1 MEIKKQEI
9 VSKAIK
15 FEAVDGEKII
25 GRAFLYLINNELH
38 EKPYGLLEDVFVV
51 EDYRSRGIGTDLVK
65 AIIEEAKNSG
75 CYKLV
80 GTSRHSRAE
89 VHEWYKKLGFQDY
102 GKEFRMD
109 FIQ

>member
-1 MEIKKQEI
+1 MKIVKLKKQ
-9 VSKAIK
+9 SKAIK

-25 GRAFLYLINNELH
+25 GRAYLYLIYNNLH
-38 EKPYGLLEDVFVV
+38 EKPYGLLEDVFVI
-51 EDYRSRGIGTDLVK
+51 EDYRNKGIGTDLVK
-65 AIIEEAKNSG
+65 AIIEEAKKIG

-80 GTSRHSRAE
+80 GTSRTSRIN
-89 VHEWYKKLGFQDY
+89 VHKWYEKLGFQDY